1 MSILLLLNG
10 FCEPTA
16 PAFGERP
23 HTDHGLYRRNP
34 DPSLGMAQR
43 LSVHLAVGS
52 ETQQQSLSF
61 IWEMEHL
68 FFF

>member
-43 LSVHLAVGS
+43 LSVHLAVGV
-52 ETQQQSLSF
+52 
-61 IWEMEHL
+61 
-68 FFF
+68 